1 MSNKMIQSIAKSK
14 FSKTLT
20 ASLMAVSVFVPVASS
35 VSADESQTTCT
46 MTIYASKNT
55 VDNFA
60 HATGE
65 CGKEIDGYYSPNAK
79 TFRTAGAYT
88 GEVKNGQKEEIGL
101 TSDKYASAIIT
112 FYTVNDLE
120 GETPETKP
128 PTTSKPTVPATKPAT
143 STFVAFKGI
152 TTKTTT
158 VWSGTTSKS
167 KKVGT
172 LIGSQVL
179 TLKSE
184 KANRYSI
191 TYKGKKRWVDKA
203 AVSTLVN
210 EFKVQTTTDKLNV
223 RTGPST
229 KYKVIT
235 QLRKGFK
242 MNASQP
248 PYKGWYM
255 VEYAPKKYGY
265 VSSKYARKY
274 VEFKKFNVKTKDV
287 LNVRTG
293 ASTKNKVIGKLKKG
307 STVTVI
313 GSKNEWYT
321 ISYTAKKGYKT
332 GYISAKYTTKVSST
346 KKK

>member
-1 MSNKMIQSIAKSK
+1 MSNKMIQAITKSK
-14 FSKTLT
+14 LTKTLT

-35 VSADESQTTCT
+35 VSADENTTTCT
-46 MTIYASKNT
+46 LTIYASKNA
-55 VDNFA
+55 DSNFA
-60 HATGE
+60 DATGA
-65 CGKEIDGYYSPNAK
+65 CKDEIYGYYAPSTK
-79 TFRTAGAYT
+79 TFRAT
-88 GEVKNGQKEEIGL
+88 GMYSGTIVNGQKEEIALGQ
-101 TSDKYASAIIT
+101 SNYSSAEVT

-120 GETPETKP
+120 SKPPTTKP
-128 PTTSKPTVPATKPAT
+128 PTTSQPTKPSTKPST

-152 TTKTTT
+152 TTNTTT

-167 KKVGT
+167 KKVGS
-172 LIGSQVL
+172 LIKSQVV

-191 TYKGKKRWVDKA
+191 TYKGKTRWINKSD
-203 AVSTLVN
+203 VSTLVN

-235 QLRKGFK
+235 QLKKGFK

-255 VEYAPKKYGY
+255 VEYAPMKYGY
-265 VSSKYARKY
+265 VSSKYAKKY

-293 ASTKNKVIGKLKKG
+293 GSVKNKVIGKLKKG

-313 GSKNEWYT
+313 GSKNGWYT

-332 GYISAKYTTKVSST
+332 GYISAKYTTKVSVS